1 MQLRVPATWVSLLL
15 CLSVHA
21 EDVSLGSHA
30 AKIVPEQVA
39 VLTLSERGIVTDFA
53 DPGSRLQQGAVIARV
68 NKDKLEQE
76 KEDMELQLARERII
90 KKDELRKLE
99 AEKRKI
105 EFYLNLTDGER
116 KFAKDLMPS
125 SGETP
130 TPDSLADLKER
141 MDLLKRELST
151 LERRKRTEW
160 ESKNESCTLKM
171 PFDGRLQYNVTLPQD
186 KSKPFENTGMVHS
199 FATACDDSAYYITI
213 SINRSEFTQLPAENF
228 RAEVKLPA
236 NRILR
241 GSYAFRRVERSH
253 SGGDMLV
260 YFFKLPAEDHEVAH
274 TMLGS
279 NARATLIYNAGEGV
293 QRVRKA
299 ALAAHPEA
307 SRCENWE
314 ELVAVAYPGYNIVI
328 IAERDIII
336 SPDSAP
342 AASDRP

>member
-1 MQLRVPATWVSLLL
+1 MQLRVPATWVALLL
-15 CLSVHA
+15 CLSAPA
-21 EDVSLGSHA
+21 EEVSLGTQA

-53 DPGSRLQQGAVIARV
+53 DPGTRLEQGAVVARV
-68 NKDKLEQE
+68 NKEKLAQE
-76 KEDMELQLARERII
+76 KEDMELQLARERIN

-105 EFYLNLTDGER
+105 EFYLNLSDGER
-116 KFAKDLMPS
+116 KFAKDLTPAN
-125 SGETP
+125 GETP
-130 TPDSLADLKER
+130 TPDSLADLNER

-151 LERRKRTEW
+151 IERRKRAEW
-160 ESKNESCTLKM
+160 ESKYDSSTLKM
-171 PFDGRLQYNVTLPQD
+171 PFAGRLQYNVTLPQD
-186 KSKPFENTGMVHS
+186 QSKPFENTGMVQT
-199 FATACDDSAYYITI
+199 FATACDDSAYYITVN
-213 SINRSEFTQLPAENF
+213 INRSELTQLPAEHF

-241 GSYAFRRVERSH
+241 GTYAFRRVERAN

-260 YFFKLPAEDHEVAH
+260 YFFKLPAEDHETAH

-314 ELVAVAYPGYNIVI
+314 ELVAVAYPGHQIVI

-336 SPDSAP
+336 CPDSA
-342 AASDRP
+342 AATPDRP